1 MGSPR
6 WHLRLSIEPPLGRRY
21 GSVRPPDYK
30 RETKRRTMP
39 GTLRVFEVDAF
50 TTTRGGG
57 NPAVIALDAQG
68 LDAAGMQR
76 LAAERHAG
84 DWAFVLPAST
94 AGADL
99 DVRFF
104 SPRKELPFVG
114 HATLALHAV
123 LARFEPRP
131 LRRQLGATGIVEVS
145 STPDGGFS
153 IRQAAPALG
162 QALAADECDEVLALL
177 GLRRDQL
184 DPRCPPRIAGGA
196 STRLLFGLVDA
207 AALDGIRPRLPE
219 LAALSPRI
227 GAQGYFPFVLSGDA
241 AAPATEARMFCPAIG
256 IDEDPVSGNAHA
268 MLGIYL
274 HALGLLRARDGVAQ
288 FTGRQGRHVHRP
300 GEVQVR
306 VELDAAGEPIA
317 SCIAGHAVVGTEQR
331 LTPA

>member
-1 MGSPR
+1 MQAS
-6 WHLRLSIEPPLGRRY
+6 
-21 GSVRPPDYK
+21 
-30 RETKRRTMP
+30 
-39 GTLRVFEVDAF
+39 LRVFEVDAF

-57 NPAVIALDAQG
+57 NPAVVALGGAH

-94 AGADL
+94 GDADL

-123 LARFEPRP
+123 LARFEPRA
-131 LRRQLGATGIVEVS
+131 LRRQRGASGIVEVT
-145 STPDGGFS
+145 STADGGFS

-162 QALAADECDEVLALL
+162 RLLQADECDEVLALL
-177 GLRRDQL
+177 GLGRHQL

-196 STRLLFGLVDA
+196 STRLLFGLAGV
-207 AALDGIRPRLPE
+207 AALDAIRPRLAE

-227 GAQGYFPFVLSGDA
+227 GAQGYFPFVLSDA
-241 AAPATEARMFCPAIG
+241 TVPTTEARMFCPAIG

-268 MLGIYL
+268 MLGVYL
-274 HALGLLRARDGVAQ
+274 HALGLLRANAGMAR
-288 FTGRQGRHVHRP
+288 FTGHQGRHTGRP
-300 GEVQVR
+300 GTVEVV
-306 VELDAAGEPIA
+306 VEIDGTGKPVAA
-317 SCIAGHAVVGTEQR
+317 SIAGHAVVGGERQV
-331 LTPA
+331 TPA

>member
-1 MGSPR
+1 MQ
-6 WHLRLSIEPPLGRRY
+6 
-21 GSVRPPDYK
+21 
-30 RETKRRTMP
+30 

-57 NPAVIALDAQG
+57 NPAVVALDGAH
-68 LDAAGMQR
+68 LDASAMQQ
-76 LAAERHAG
+76 LAAAHHAG

-94 AGADL
+94 ADADL

-123 LARFEPRP
+123 LARFEPRA
-131 LRRQLGATGIVEVS
+131 LRRQRGATGIVEV
-145 STPDGGFS
+145 TAAADGGFS

-162 QALAADECDEVLALL
+162 RALQADECDEVLALL
-177 GLRRDQL
+177 GLARHQL

-196 STRLLFGLVDA
+196 STRLLFGLADVASLDA
-207 AALDGIRPRLPE
+207 IRPCLAE

-241 AAPATEARMFCPAIG
+241 DAPATEARMFCPAIG

-274 HALGLLRARDGVAQ
+274 HALGLLRASDGIAR
-288 FTGRQGRHVHRP
+288 FTGRQGRHVGRP
-300 GEVQVR
+300 GQVEVQ
-306 VELDAAGEPIA
+306 VELDATGKPAA
-317 SCIAGHAVVGTEQR
+317 SSIAGHAVVSEER
-331 LTPA
+331 HITPA